1 MKKRLMKL
9 SRRRKTY
16 RRRQQQKG
24 AGYTE
29 DLKVMLYHG
38 GPEHKPYPGPG
49 YDCAGVPMRPGFI
62 TNPASAIPGR
72 GGLPGFAGGA
82 VTMKRRKQQ
91 KCWTG
96 GRGGLGGAD
105 LGSAHAGLGGDAGI
119 AGVSRGGVLTT
130 SATATLAQTDPA
142 WVGGRRG
149 KKSRRSRRHQK
160 GGRWGAFP
168 ELAPLSPNAVGMSG
182 YSPILRQPCEI
193 GTRNALNPDPNGVQ
207 SLSTYV
213 SSKGIAGWTQTAG
226 GKRRRTRRGKGS
238 RRGRK
243 QQGGMS
249 AAALAGAPIGVT
261 VGDVDAMRYY
271 SPTAGY
277 SNAPLAPPVLNN
289 PGILMQLGYPAR
301 HFNEACM
308 NTK

>member
-16 RRRQQQKG
+16 RRRQQKG
-24 AGYTE
+24 AGYSE

-49 YDCAGVPMRPGFI
+49 YDCAGVPTRPGFI
-62 TNPASAIPGR
+62 ENPSSAIPGR
-72 GGLPGFAGGA
+72 GGLPGFYGGGQ
-82 VTMKRRKQQ
+82 KRKSRKQQ
-91 KCWTG
+91 KCGWVG
-96 GRGGLGGAD
+96 GGHGGLGGTD
-105 LGSAHAGLGGDAGI
+105 LGSAHAGLGGAGI
-119 AGVSRGGVLTT
+119 AGISPGGGAVTTGAAQTLKQLDPAMLGGSRG
-130 SATATLAQTDPA
+130 
-142 WVGGRRG
+142 
-149 KKSRRSRRHQK
+149 KRSRRQQK

-168 ELAPLSPNAVGMSG
+168 DLAPIAPNAIGMSG

-193 GTRNALNPDPNGVQ
+193 GTRNALNPDPNGIQ

-238 RRGRK
+238 RRGRR

-277 SNAPLAPPVLNN
+277 SNAPLAPPVPNN

>member
-16 RRRQQQKG
+16 RKRKQQKG
-24 AGYTE
+24 AGYSE

-49 YDCAGVPMRPGFI
+49 YDCPGVPMRTGFI
-62 TNPASAIPGR
+62 SNPASAILGR

-82 VTMKRRKQQ
+82 MTMKRRKQQ
-91 KCWTG
+91 KCGWIG
-96 GRGGLGGAD
+96 GRGGMSGAD
-105 LGSAHAGLGGDAGI
+105 LGSAHTGLGGAGI
-119 AGVSRGGVLTT
+119 AGIGPGGALTT
-130 SATATLAQTDPA
+130 GAIQELKQLAPA
-142 WVGGRRG
+142 SIMGGG
-149 KKSRRSRRHQK
+149 KKSRRRRKQQ

-168 ELAPLSPNAVGMSG
+168 ELGPIAPNAIGMSG

-193 GTRNALNPDPNGVQ
+193 GTRNALNPDPNGIQ

-238 RRGRK
+238 RRR
-243 QQGGMS
+243 QQGGAGS
-249 AAALAGAPIGVT
+249 LAGAPLSVS

-271 SPTAGY
+271 APTAGY
-277 SNAPLAPPVLNN
+277 SNAPLAPPVPNN

>member
-1 MKKRLMKL
+1 MN
-9 SRRRKTY
+9 
-16 RRRQQQKG
+16 
-24 AGYTE
+24 
-29 DLKVMLYHG
+29 
-38 GPEHKPYPGPG
+38 PG
-49 YDCAGVPMRPGFI
+49 
-62 TNPASAIPGR
+62 S
-72 GGLPGFAGGA
+72 AGG
-82 VTMKRRKQQ
+82 
-91 KCWTG
+91 G
-96 GRGGLGGAD
+96 
-105 LGSAHAGLGGDAGI
+105 
-119 AGVSRGGVLTT
+119 
-130 SATATLAQTDPA
+130 
-142 WVGGRRG
+142 RG
-149 KKSRRSRRHQK
+149 KKSRRQQK

-168 ELAPLSPNAVGMSG
+168 ELAPLAPNAVGMSG

-193 GTRNALNPDPNGVQ
+193 GTRNALNLDPNGIQ

-238 RRGRK
+238 RGRR

-271 SPTAGY
+271 APTAGY
-277 SNAPLAPPVLNN
+277 SNAPLAPPVANN

>member
-1 MKKRLMKL
+1 MVKKHMKKRLMKL

-16 RRRQQQKG
+16 RKRRQQKG
-24 AGYTE
+24 AGYSE

-38 GPEHKPYPGPG
+38 GPEHRPYPGPG
-49 YDCAGVPMRPGFI
+49 YDCAGVPMRAGYI
-62 TNPASAIPGR
+62 TNEAAAIPGR
-72 GGLPGFAGGA
+72 GGLPGFSGGS
-82 VTMKRRKQQ
+82 RKQQ

-96 GRGGLGGAD
+96 GRGGMGGAD
-105 LGSAHAGLGGDAGI
+105 LGSAHGP
-119 AGVSRGGVLTT
+119 LTT
-130 SATATLAQTDPA
+130 SATNTLLQTNPA
-142 WVGGRRG
+142 PVMGGSRG
-149 KKSRRSRRHQK
+149 KKSRRGRKQQ

-238 RRGRK
+238 RRRK

-249 AAALAGAPIGVT
+249 AAALAAAPIGVT

-271 SPTAGY
+271 APTAGY
-277 SNAPLAPPVLNN
+277 SNAPLAPPVANN

>member
-16 RRRQQQKG
+16 RRRQQKG
-24 AGYTE
+24 AGYS
-29 DLKVMLYHG
+29 DNLKDMLYHG

-49 YDCAGVPMRPGFI
+49 YDCAGVPTRAGYI
-62 TNPASAIPGR
+62 TNESSAIPGR
-72 GGLPGFAGGA
+72 GGLPGFSGGG
-82 VTMKRRKQQ
+82 TRKQQ
-91 KCWTG
+91 KCGWIG
-96 GRGGLGGAD
+96 GRGGMG
-105 LGSAHAGLGGDAGI
+105 AGI
-119 AGVSRGGVLTT
+119 AGISPGGGAVTT
-130 SATATLAQTDPA
+130 GAMQELKQFAPA
-142 WVGGRRG
+142 SIMGGGRG
-149 KKSRRSRRHQK
+149 KRSRRQQK

-168 ELAPLSPNAVGMSG
+168 ELAPIASNAVGMSG

-193 GTRNALNPDPNGVQ
+193 GTRNALNPDPNGIQ

-238 RRGRK
+238 HRGRK
-243 QQGGMS
+243 QHGGAS

-271 SPTAGY
+271 APTAGY
-277 SNAPLAPPVLNN
+277 SNAPLAPPVSNN

>member
-16 RRRQQQKG
+16 RKQQRKRG
-24 AGYTE
+24 GGYSE
-29 DLKVMLYHG
+29 NLGNMLYHG
-38 GPEHKPYPGPG
+38 GPENKPYAGPG
-49 YDCAGVPMRPGFI
+49 YDCAGVPVRPGTI
-62 TNPASAIPGR
+62 TNISSAVHGH
-72 GGLPGFAGGA
+72 GGLPGLSGGG
-82 VTMKRRKQQ
+82 VTMRRRRQQ
-91 KCWTG
+91 NG
-96 GRGGLGGAD
+96 GRGSIGGPITTGATQV
-105 LGSAHAGLGGDAGI
+105 LNQLAPAN
-119 AGVSRGGVLTT
+119 VMRGGR
-130 SATATLAQTDPA
+130 S
-142 WVGGRRG
+142 
-149 KKSRRSRRHQK
+149 SRSSRKQQK

-168 ELAPLSPNAVGMSG
+168 DIGPLNPTNAVGMSG

-193 GTRNALNPDPNGVQ
+193 GTGDKLNLNPNGVQ

-226 GKRRRTRRGKGS
+226 GKRRRTHRGKAS

-243 QQGGMS
+243 QQGGS
-249 AAALAGAPIGVT
+249 NAAALAAAPIGVT

-271 SPTAGY
+271 APTAGY
-277 SNAPLAPPVLNN
+277 SNAPLAPPVANN

>member
-1 MKKRLMKL
+1 MKKRRTKV
-9 SRRRKTY
+9 SHRRRK
-16 RRRQQQKG
+16 QQKG
-24 AGYTE
+24 AGYS
-29 DLKVMLYHG
+29 DNLKVMLYHG
-38 GPEHKPYPGPG
+38 GPEHQPYSGPG

-72 GGLPGFAGGA
+72 GGLPGFAGGGSCK
-82 VTMKRRKQQ
+82 KRK
-91 KCWTG
+91 G
-96 GRGGLGGAD
+96 GCGMY
-105 LGSAHAGLGGDAGI
+105 
-119 AGVSRGGVLTT
+119 
-130 SATATLAQTDPA
+130 
-142 WVGGRRG
+142 
-149 KKSRRSRRHQK
+149 SRRQQK

-168 ELAPLSPNAVGMSG
+168 ELAPLAPNAVGMSG
-182 YSPILRQPCEI
+182 YSPILRQPCEL
-193 GTRNALNPDPNGVQ
+193 GTRNALNPDPNGIQ

-226 GKRRRTRRGKGS
+226 GKRRKTRKTH
-238 RRGRK
+238 RRR
-243 QQGGMS
+243 QQGGVS
-249 AAALAGAPIGVT
+249 AAALANAPIGVT

>member
-16 RRRQQQKG
+16 RRRQQKG
-24 AGYTE
+24 AGYSE

-49 YDCAGVPMRPGFI
+49 YDCAGVPTRPGFI
-62 TNPASAIPGR
+62 SNPASAIPGR
-72 GGLPGFAGGA
+72 GGLPGFYGGGQR
-82 VTMKRRKQQ
+82 KSRKQQ
-91 KCWTG
+91 KCGWVG

-105 LGSAHAGLGGDAGI
+105 LGSAHGP
-119 AGVSRGGVLTT
+119 LTT
-130 SATATLAQTDPA
+130 SATNTLLQTDPA
-142 WVGGRRG
+142 SVGGGRG
-149 KKSRRSRRHQK
+149 KKSRRQQK

-168 ELAPLSPNAVGMSG
+168 ELAPLAPNAVGMSG

-193 GTRNALNPDPNGVQ
+193 GTRNALNPDPNGIQ

-226 GKRRRTRRGKGS
+226 GKRRRTRRGKGG
-238 RRGRK
+238 RRGCK

-271 SPTAGY
+271 APTAGY
-277 SNAPLAPPVLNN
+277 SNAPLAPPVPNN

>member
-16 RRRQQQKG
+16 RRQQQQKG
-24 AGYTE
+24 AGYSE

-49 YDCAGVPMRPGFI
+49 YDCAGVPMRAGYI
-62 TNPASAIPGR
+62 TNEANAIPGR
-72 GGLPGFAGGA
+72 GGLPGFSGGG

-91 KCWTG
+91 KCGWIG
-96 GRGGLGGAD
+96 GRGGIGGAE
-105 LGSAHAGLGGDAGI
+105 LGSAHAGLGDAGI
-119 AGVSRGGVLTT
+119 AGIGPGGGAVTT
-130 SATATLAQTDPA
+130 GAMQELKQLAPA
-142 WVGGRRG
+142 SVMGGGRG
-149 KKSRRSRRHQK
+149 KKSRRQQK

-168 ELAPLSPNAVGMSG
+168 ELAPIAPNAIGMSG
-182 YSPILRQPCEI
+182 YSPILRQPCET
-193 GTRNALNPDPNGVQ
+193 GTHNALNPDPNGVQ

-226 GKRRRTRRGKGS
+226 GKRRRTRRDKGS

-243 QQGGMS
+243 QQGG
-249 AAALAGAPIGVT
+249 AGALTGAPLSVS

-271 SPTAGY
+271 APTAGY
-277 SNAPLAPPVLNN
+277 SNVPLAPPVMNN

>member
-24 AGYTE
+24 AGYSE

-38 GPEHKPYPGPG
+38 GPEHRPYPGPG

-82 VTMKRRKQQ
+82 LTMKRRKQQ

-105 LGSAHAGLGGDAGI
+105 LGSAHAGLGGA
-119 AGVSRGGVLTT
+119 LTT
-130 SATATLAQTDPA
+130 SATNTLRQMAPA
-142 WVGGRRG
+142 PVRGGGRG
-149 KKSRRSRRHQK
+149 KKSRRSRRQQK

-168 ELAPLSPNAVGMSG
+168 ELAPLAPNAVGMSG

-193 GTRNALNPDPNGVQ
+193 GTRNIYNPDPNGVQ

-226 GKRRRTRRGKGS
+226 GKRCRTRKGS
-238 RRGRK
+238 RRGRR
-243 QQGGMS
+243 QQGGMN

-271 SPTAGY
+271 APTAGY
-277 SNAPLAPPVLNN
+277 SNAPLAPPVPNN